1 MPGLTQNKPAVGVA
15 AVGKF
20 RSLLNFAF
28 QPRALYP
35 ATYALITFL
44 LSQLGAAQMNTSV
57 LGPSVYTW
65 LASSP
70 KSLAFA
76 ALIGVPMFVL
86 NETLKRTK
94 SVAGKY
100 VVYQGGIIA
109 ISIMYA
115 LLQGVINARG
125 SGPVTF
131 GIVRLYLVIS
141 ALSILA
147 ALFQRRLFRQVTR
160 AENALLETE
169 RQRSL
174 LLTADEA
181 TRREVAAFLHNRVQ
195 AGLVVTAMQLKMT
208 AAKIGGPEEAELNS
222 LIEELE
228 QIRKFDVR
236 SAGQQLSPDF
246 ELLDLE
252 EALQDL
258 IRGYKKTMEVH
269 TVIDSDV
276 TGLSAEMTLGIYRI
290 CEQAMLNAAVH
301 GAATQC
307 TIHIARDGAGA
318 RKIALTVENNG
329 SWDASQGQVS
339 GASLA
344 SSGAGAAVIEAW
356 VKKFKGEWSLTGGA
370 NSVVTL
376 KAVLFC
382 ELAC

>member
-1 MPGLTQNKPAVGVA
+1 MPGLTQNEPALGVA
-15 AVGKF
+15 AWGKV
-20 RSLLNFAF
+20 RSLLSFAF
-28 QPRALYP
+28 QPRPLYP

-57 LGPSVYTW
+57 LGPSFYTW

-76 ALIGVPMFVL
+76 ALIGVPMFIL

-100 VVYQGGIIA
+100 VFYQGGIIA

-125 SGPVTF
+125 SGPVIF
-131 GIVRLYLVIS
+131 GIVRLYVVIA

-236 SAGQQLSPDF
+236 LAGQQLSPDF

-252 EALQDL
+252 EALQVL

-276 TGLSAEMTLGIYRI
+276 AGLSAEMTLGIYRI

-307 TIHIARDGAGA
+307 TIHIAQDGGGA

-329 SWDASQGQVS
+329 SWDASQGKVS

-344 SSGAGAAVIEAW
+344 SAGAGW
-356 VKKFKGEWSLTGGA
+356 PSL
-370 NSVVTL
+370 V
-376 KAVLFC
+376 
-382 ELAC
+382 